1 MWIYIS
7 FSSLALIIFIPSPI
21 VFILS
26 AILLG
31 IAVSPI
37 WVIMLSSVDEASRG
51 KQMGY
56 VYFSWLVGL
65 LSGMIFM
72 NLLFKLHP
80 TRFTFMMALCVLI
93 AWILFYFVKST
104 INKL

>member
-1 MWIYIS
+1 
-7 FSSLALIIFIPSPI
+7 
-21 VFILS
+21 
-26 AILLG
+26 
-31 IAVSPI
+31 
-37 WVIMLSSVDEASRG
+37 MLSSVDEASRG

-80 TRFTFMMALCVLI
+80 TRFTFMMAFMCTCCMDI
-93 AWILFYFVKST
+93 ILFC
-104 INKL
+104 